1 MVTSHYQLN
10 TTGRDRLVVRTL
22 RCGRSNPGSNP
33 GHGIFFSS
41 QIAKR
46 RLQPET
52 VSVGRH
58 KLESLSINKQGPY
71 ISFQLLVS
79 ELPRTGNGHH
89 KAFKLTAHDYSIG
102 EKIKTDAS
110 AGNRTRINCLEGS
123 YADHYTTD
131 AFLGDEGLF
140 SLYTHTGK
148 VTQLAIQV
156 GQITCASIAQ
166 WQSVG
171 LVNPRS

>member
-1 MVTSHYQLN
+1 M
-10 TTGRDRLVVRTL
+10 VRTL

-41 QIAKR
+41 QIAKW

-131 AFLGDEGLF
+131 ALMGYSMKF
-140 SLYTHTGK
+140 SQHTIIIIKIGY
-148 VTQLAIQV
+148 VI
-156 GQITCASIAQ
+156 ITFSIAFAAI
-166 WQSVG
+166 
-171 LVNPRS
+171 

>member
-1 MVTSHYQLN
+1 MGPSHRTHSGNTS
-10 TTGRDRLVVRTL
+10 GRDRLVVRTL

-41 QIAKR
+41 QIAKW

-131 AFLGDEGLF
+131 AQVTSPVILVIVKP
-140 SLYTHTGK
+140 THGK
-148 VTQLAIQV
+148 QATMRIYIQELSHFRTISPPTYQLP
-156 GQITCASIAQ
+156 
-166 WQSVG
+166 
-171 LVNPRS
+171 L